1 MKELSNNPS
10 KPRERQSRNN
20 KVSSYSNKKYTRRGG
35 ERSPQRAKVQ
45 VENEKSAD
53 KNREKNING
62 LEDMRHNKGQLEFN
76 KNNSYVNVTHSDNRK
91 KQDKNYEPRKGKS
104 AKRNKREFQ
113 SIDEIKSDISRIE
126 KEIYL
131 EIAEFRNITLD

>member
-1 MKELSNNPS
+1 MKEQSINSS

-20 KVSSYSNKKYTRRGG
+20 RTSSYSNKRYSKRGG
-35 ERSPQRAKVQ
+35 DRSPQRTKP
-45 VENEKSAD
+45 NLDID
-53 KNREKNING
+53 KRREKI
-62 LEDMRHNKGQLEFN
+62 LQSSSDLTTKGQNDFN
-76 KNNSYVNVTHSDNRK
+76 KNNSQINSSHTDNRK
-91 KQDKNYEPRKGKS
+91 KLDKNSEYKKNKS

-113 SIDEIKSDISRIE
+113 SIDDIKSDISRIE